1 MNDDLQTIFQTHQ
14 QQLSES
20 TVKLEQVI
28 PEKHL
33 VKLLADIRHNLQ
45 QEHFRLVILG
55 QFKRGKST
63 FINALL
69 GQTIVPTDVIP
80 VTAVITEIHYGPVSE
95 AQVYFLGG
103 SVQTIPLD
111 QVDQY
116 VSESQNPKNQK
127 KVDKIAIY
135 HPAEMLKNGVILVD
149 TPGVGSIHEHNTRLT
164 QEYLV
169 QADAAI
175 FIFSADPPLTEL
187 EQNFLKVIIP
197 IVPQIFFVLNKSD
210 YLSPEHLQK
219 VLDFNQVMV
228 QQLLGKDAEIFPISA
243 LHGLQAKLTHQ
254 AEHKKDG
261 LARLEDNL
269 NHFLVHDRGK
279 YLLLSNIE
287 RILRV
292 CQEWKNL
299 VDLDQKAQTL
309 SLEELAGNLQ
319 RFTTYMTQIKRES
332 ERMKFL
338 LDEIK
343 TRLLNEYDRQTHQ
356 FIVARQ
362 ATIRQKLEELIAGNR
377 KTSKRQF
384 LQSIQ
389 QALIDLIIDE
399 FEPYRLRIE
408 KTIKEQYRAD
418 IQQLNHTVNQI
429 ISRIYQFSAE
439 LFHLSQI
446 MAVTQD
452 VWRYESRFF
461 YRTWEVEV
469 TLELIQNLLLLLLPR
484 PVFLALQKRKVT
496 AAIKGKLEQ
505 RWGEFRGEL
514 VYGLSD
520 NNRLFLSEFQELLER
535 IHTEISQLI
544 HRHIEAKE
552 TGEKSLE
559 ARFAEQERILQN
571 VNQVIENVTQI
582 KMYWKNLIC

>member
-1 MNDDLQTIFQTHQ
+1 
-14 QQLSES
+14 
-20 TVKLEQVI
+20 V
-28 PEKHL
+28 
-33 VKLLADIRHNLQ
+33 
-45 QEHFRLVILG
+45 
-55 QFKRGKST
+55 
-63 FINALL
+63 
-69 GQTIVPTDVIP
+69 
-80 VTAVITEIHYGPVSE
+80 
-95 AQVYFLGG
+95 
-103 SVQTIPLD
+103 
-111 QVDQY
+111 
-116 VSESQNPKNQK
+116 
-127 KVDKIAIY
+127 
-135 HPAEMLKNGVILVD
+135 
-149 TPGVGSIHEHNTRLT
+149 
-164 QEYLV
+164 
-169 QADAAI
+169 
-175 FIFSADPPLTEL
+175 
-187 EQNFLKVIIP
+187 KVIIP

-219 VLDFNQVMV
+219 VLDFNHVVIQR
-228 QQLLGKDAEIFPISA
+228 LLNKDADISPISA
-243 LHGLQAKLTHQ
+243 LYGLQAKLTRQ
-254 AEHKKDG
+254 ANHEKYG
-261 LARLEDNL
+261 LARLEDKL
-269 NHFLVHDRGK
+269 NHFLLHDRGK

-309 SLEELAGNLQ
+309 SLEELTGNLQ
-319 RFTTYMTQIKRES
+319 RFATYMTQIKRES

-343 TRLLNEYDRQTHQ
+343 SRLLNEYDHQTHQ
-356 FIVARQ
+356 FIVERQ
-362 ATIRQKLEELIAGNR
+362 PIIRQKLEELIAGNR

-384 LQSIQ
+384 LQSLK

-408 KTIKEQYRAD
+408 KKIKEQYRAD

-429 ISRIYQFSAE
+429 ISGIYQFSAE

-446 MAVTQD
+446 MNVTQD

-484 PVFLALQKRKVT
+484 PVFLAIQKRRVA

-520 NNRLFLSEFQELLER
+520 NNRLFLAEFQELLER
-535 IHTEISQLI
+535 IQTEISQLI
-544 HRHIEAKE
+544 HRHIEVKE
-552 TGEKSLE
+552 TGEKYLE
-559 ARFAEQERILQN
+559 VRFAEQERILQD
-571 VNQVIENVTQI
+571 VNQVLEDVTQI
-582 KMYWKNLIC
+582 KTYWKNLIC